1 MWPVLAQAK
10 TAKKDRVAHETRI
23 MFAKTALGGPRPPLL
38 LCRMFTHDTVCAI
51 TDKDKNTSTPSMLI
65 NLSIQDYAVVDQL
78 EVDLDAG
85 MTCITGETGAGK
97 SIMLDALGLCIGDRA
112 DSRAIRPGAP
122 RTDIAACFDVNQ
134 NTRAQVWL
142 SERDLEAAGDCI
154 LRRTITA
161 EGRSRAYINGSPA
174 TLSDCADLG
183 QLLVD
188 IHSQHA
194 HQSLLR
200 RSVQRSLLDTY
211 AGAET
216 LIVKVSETAQ
226 RWRVLQEEYSRLAGQ
241 TEESDARRALLT
253 YQIEELETL
262 NPQPGELEALEAQH
276 KLLANAAYIIE
287 SANDIAAGC
296 EAQRDQLARLV
307 QLANDERMTGSA
319 TDNLRELLQS
329 ALIQLDEAQAETA
342 RFAASVELDPEGL
355 RAAEER
361 LSALHDLARKHR
373 VQPDGLHELLAT
385 LQAELESLA
394 GGTEQLASLEE
405 ALGDTA
411 LAWRTHAKALSERRR
426 ETAVLLAQRVMVT
439 LTDLAMTKCVFEIA
453 LIPFKFDNPD
463 PRGAEDI
470 EFLIATNPGATPG
483 PLNKVASG
491 GELSRIS
498 LALQVVAAD
507 TATSPTM
514 VFDEVDVGIGGG
526 IAEVVGDL
534 LRTLGKRSQV
544 LVVTH
549 QPQVAAKGHQHLLVT
564 KTGEDAVHSELT
576 LLDGESRI
584 EEVGRMLGGAK
595 LTESTL
601 AHAREMLE
609 SS

>member
-1 MWPVLAQAK
+1 
-10 TAKKDRVAHETRI
+10 
-23 MFAKTALGGPRPPLL
+23 
-38 LCRMFTHDTVCAI
+38 
-51 TDKDKNTSTPSMLI
+51 MLI

-78 EVDLDAG
+78 EVDLDGG

-122 RTDIAACFDVNQ
+122 RTDIAACFDVSQ

-200 RSVQRSLLDTY
+200 RPVQRSLLDTY

-216 LIVKVSETAQ
+216 LIIEVSETAQ
-226 RWRVLQEEYSRLAGQ
+226 RWRVLQAEYSRLAGQ
-241 TEESDARRALLT
+241 SQESDARRALLT
-253 YQIEELETL
+253 YQIEELATL

-276 KLLANAAYIIE
+276 KLLANAAYIID
-287 SANDIAAGC
+287 SANEIAAGC
-296 EAQRDQLARLV
+296 EALRDQLARLV
-307 QLANDERMTGSA
+307 QLANDERITGSA

-329 ALIQLDEAQAETA
+329 ALIQLDEAQAETS

-373 VQPDGLHELLAT
+373 VQPDALHELLAT
-385 LQAELESLA
+385 LQGELESLA
-394 GGTEQLASLEE
+394 GGTEQLTSLEE

-411 LAWRTHAKALSERRR
+411 LAWRTHARALSRRRR
-426 ETAVLLAQRVMVT
+426 EAAVILAQRVMVT
-439 LTDLAMTKCVFEIA
+439 LTDLAMTKCIFEIA
-453 LIPFKFDNPD
+453 LIPFKDDNPD

-526 IAEVVGDL
+526 VAEVVGDL

-576 LLDGESRI
+576 LLDGDSRI

-595 LTESTL
+595 LTDSTL

>member
-1 MWPVLAQAK
+1 
-10 TAKKDRVAHETRI
+10 
-23 MFAKTALGGPRPPLL
+23 
-38 LCRMFTHDTVCAI
+38 
-51 TDKDKNTSTPSMLI
+51 MLI

-78 EVDLDAG
+78 EVDLEAG
-85 MTCITGETGAGK
+85 MTCLTGETGAGK

-112 DSRAIRPGAP
+112 ESRAIRPGAS
-122 RTDIAACFDVNQ
+122 RTDIAACFDVSQ

-200 RSVQRSLLDTY
+200 RPVQRSLLDTY

-216 LIVKVSETAQ
+216 LIVEVSETAQ

-276 KLLANAAYIIE
+276 KLLANAAYIID

-307 QLANDERMTGSA
+307 QLANDDRMTGSA

-355 RAAEER
+355 RAVEER

-373 VQPDGLHELLAT
+373 VQPDALHELLAT
-385 LQAELESLA
+385 LQAELESLV

-426 ETAVLLAQRVMVT
+426 EAAVLLAQRVMAT

-453 LIPFKFDNPD
+453 LIPFKDDNPD

-526 IAEVVGDL
+526 VAEVVGDL

-564 KTGEDAVHSELT
+564 KTGEDAVHSKLT
-576 LLDGESRI
+576 LLDGGSRI

-595 LTESTL
+595 LTDSTL

>member
-1 MWPVLAQAK
+1 
-10 TAKKDRVAHETRI
+10 
-23 MFAKTALGGPRPPLL
+23 
-38 LCRMFTHDTVCAI
+38 
-51 TDKDKNTSTPSMLI
+51 MLI

-78 EVDLDAG
+78 EVDLGAG

-112 DSRAIRPGAP
+112 DSRAIRPGAA
-122 RTDIAACFDVNQ
+122 RTDIAACFDVSQ
-134 NTRAQVWL
+134 NTPAQVWL

-161 EGRSRAYINGSPA
+161 EGRSRAYINGAPA

-200 RSVQRSLLDTY
+200 RPVQRSLLDTY

-216 LIVKVSETAQ
+216 LIVEVSETAQ

-253 YQIEELETL
+253 YQIEELESL
-262 NPQPGELEALEAQH
+262 NPQPGELESLEAQH
-276 KLLANAAYIIE
+276 KLLANAAYIID

-307 QLANDERMTGSA
+307 QLANDDRMTGSA

-355 RAAEER
+355 TAAEER
-361 LSALHDLARKHR
+361 LSTLHDLARKHR
-373 VQPDGLHELLAT
+373 VQPDALHELLAT

-394 GGTEQLASLEE
+394 SRTEQLASLEE

-411 LAWRTHAKALSERRR
+411 LAWRTHAKALSKLRR
-426 ETAVLLAQRVMVT
+426 EAAVLLARRVMAT
-439 LTDLAMTKCVFEIA
+439 LTDLVMTKCIFEIA
-453 LIPFKFDNPD
+453 LIPFKDENPD

-526 IAEVVGDL
+526 VAEVVGDL

-595 LTESTL
+595 LTDSTL

>member
-1 MWPVLAQAK
+1 
-10 TAKKDRVAHETRI
+10 
-23 MFAKTALGGPRPPLL
+23 
-38 LCRMFTHDTVCAI
+38 
-51 TDKDKNTSTPSMLI
+51 MLI

-112 DSRAIRPGAP
+112 DSRAIRPGAA
-122 RTDIAACFDVNQ
+122 RTDIAACFDVSH

-142 SERDLEAAGDCI
+142 SERDLESAGDCI

-200 RSVQRSLLDTY
+200 RPIQRSLLDTY

-216 LIVKVSETAQ
+216 LIVEVSETAQ

-253 YQIEELETL
+253 YQIEELEVL

-276 KLLANAAYIIE
+276 KLLANAAYIID

-296 EAQRDQLARLV
+296 EAQRDQLARIV

-361 LSALHDLARKHR
+361 LSALHDMARKHR
-373 VQPDGLHELLAT
+373 AQPEALHELLAT

-426 ETAVLLAQRVMVT
+426 DAAALLSKRVMET

-453 LIPFKFDNPD
+453 LIPFKDDNPD

-534 LRTLGKRSQV
+534 LRTLGERSQV

-576 LLDGESRI
+576 LLAGAARI

-595 LTESTL
+595 LTDSTL

-609 SS
+609 GS

>member
-1 MWPVLAQAK
+1 
-10 TAKKDRVAHETRI
+10 
-23 MFAKTALGGPRPPLL
+23 
-38 LCRMFTHDTVCAI
+38 
-51 TDKDKNTSTPSMLI
+51 MLI
-65 NLSIQDYAVVDQL
+65 NLSIQDYAVVDRL
-78 EVDLDAG
+78 DVDLDAG

-112 DSRAIRPGAP
+112 DSRAIRPGAA
-122 RTDIAACFDVNQ
+122 RTDVAACFDVSQ

-142 SERDLEAAGDCI
+142 SERDLEASGDCI
-154 LRRTITA
+154 LRRTISA

-200 RSVQRSLLDTY
+200 RPVQRSLLDTY

-216 LIVKVSETAQ
+216 LIVEVSETAQ

-253 YQIEELETL
+253 YQIEELATL

-276 KLLANAAYIIE
+276 TLLANAAYIID

-307 QLANDERMTGSA
+307 QLANDDRMRGSA

-373 VQPDGLHELLAT
+373 VQPDALHELLAT

-411 LAWRTHAKALSERRR
+411 LAWRTQAKALSERRR
-426 ETAVLLAQRVMVT
+426 EAAVLLARRVMET

-453 LIPFKFDNPD
+453 LIPFKDDNPD
-463 PRGAEDI
+463 PRGAEDV

-526 IAEVVGDL
+526 VAEVVGHL
-534 LRTLGKRSQV
+534 LRTLGERNQV

-576 LLDGESRI
+576 QLAGESRI
-584 EEVGRMLGGAK
+584 REVGRMLGGEK
-595 LTESTL
+595 LTDSTL

>member
-1 MWPVLAQAK
+1 
-10 TAKKDRVAHETRI
+10 
-23 MFAKTALGGPRPPLL
+23 
-38 LCRMFTHDTVCAI
+38 
-51 TDKDKNTSTPSMLI
+51 MLI
-65 NLSIQDYAVVDQL
+65 TLSIQDYAVVDQL

-112 DSRAIRPGAP
+112 DSRAIRPGAA
-122 RTDIAACFDVNQ
+122 RTDIAACFDVSL

-142 SERDLEAAGDCI
+142 SERDLESAGDCI

-200 RSVQRSLLDTY
+200 RPIQRSLLDTY

-216 LIVKVSETAQ
+216 LIVEVSETAQ

-253 YQIEELETL
+253 YQIEELEVL

-276 KLLANAAYIIE
+276 KLLANAAYIID

-296 EAQRDQLARLV
+296 EAQRDQLARIV

-361 LSALHDLARKHR
+361 LGALHDMARKHR
-373 VQPDGLHELLAT
+373 AQPDALHELLAT

-426 ETAVLLAQRVMVT
+426 EAAVLLSQRVMET
-439 LTDLAMTKCVFEIA
+439 LTELAMTKCVFEIA
-453 LIPFKFDNPD
+453 LIPFKDENPD

-470 EFLIATNPGATPG
+470 EFLIATNPGAAPG

-534 LRTLGKRSQV
+534 LRTLGERSQV

-576 LLDGESRI
+576 LLAGAARI

-595 LTESTL
+595 LTDSTL

-609 SS
+609 GS

>member
-1 MWPVLAQAK
+1 
-10 TAKKDRVAHETRI
+10 
-23 MFAKTALGGPRPPLL
+23 
-38 LCRMFTHDTVCAI
+38 
-51 TDKDKNTSTPSMLI
+51 MLI

-112 DSRAIRPGAP
+112 DSRAIRPGAA
-122 RTDIAACFDVNQ
+122 RTDIAACFDVTH

-142 SERDLEAAGDCI
+142 SERDLESAGDCI

-200 RSVQRSLLDTY
+200 RPIQRSLLDTY

-216 LIVKVSETAQ
+216 LIVEVSETAQ
-226 RWRVLQEEYSRLAGQ
+226 RWRVLQEEHSRLAGQ
-241 TEESDARRALLT
+241 TEESDARRTLLT
-253 YQIEELETL
+253 YQIEELEVL

-276 KLLANAAYIIE
+276 KLLANAAYIID

-296 EAQRDQLARLV
+296 EAQRDQLARIV

-361 LSALHDLARKHR
+361 LSALHDMARKHR
-373 VQPDGLHELLAT
+373 AQPDALHELLAT

-394 GGTEQLASLEE
+394 GGTEELASLEE

-426 ETAVLLAQRVMVT
+426 EAAVLLSQRVMET

-453 LIPFKFDNPD
+453 LIPFKDDNPD

-534 LRTLGKRSQV
+534 LRTLGERSQV

-576 LLDGESRI
+576 LLADAARI

-595 LTESTL
+595 LTDSTL

-609 SS
+609 GS

>member
-1 MWPVLAQAK
+1 
-10 TAKKDRVAHETRI
+10 
-23 MFAKTALGGPRPPLL
+23 
-38 LCRMFTHDTVCAI
+38 
-51 TDKDKNTSTPSMLI
+51 MLT

-112 DSRAIRPGAP
+112 DSRAIRPGAA
-122 RTDIAACFDVNQ
+122 RTDIAACFDVSL

-142 SERDLEAAGDCI
+142 SERDLESAGDCI

-200 RSVQRSLLDTY
+200 RPIQRSLLDTY

-216 LIVKVSETAQ
+216 LIVEVSETAQ

-253 YQIEELETL
+253 YQIEELEVL

-276 KLLANAAYIIE
+276 KLLANAAYIID

-296 EAQRDQLARLV
+296 EAQRDQLARIV
-307 QLANDERMTGSA
+307 QLASDERMTGSA

-361 LSALHDLARKHR
+361 LSALHDMARKHR
-373 VQPDGLHELLAT
+373 AQPDALHELLAT

-426 ETAVLLAQRVMVT
+426 DAAALLSKRVMET

-453 LIPFKFDNPD
+453 LIPFKDDNPD

-576 LLDGESRI
+576 LLAGAARI

-595 LTESTL
+595 LTDSTL

-609 SS
+609 GS

>member
-1 MWPVLAQAK
+1 
-10 TAKKDRVAHETRI
+10 
-23 MFAKTALGGPRPPLL
+23 
-38 LCRMFTHDTVCAI
+38 
-51 TDKDKNTSTPSMLI
+51 MLI
-65 NLSIQDYAVVDQL
+65 NLSIQDYAVVDRL

-122 RTDIAACFDVNQ
+122 RTDIAACFDVSQ

-200 RSVQRSLLDTY
+200 RPVQRSLLDTY
-211 AGAET
+211 ASAET
-216 LIVKVSETAQ
+216 LIVEVSETAQ
-226 RWRVLQEEYSRLAGQ
+226 RWRVLQEEYARLAGQ

-276 KLLANAAYIIE
+276 KLLANAAYIID

-307 QLANDERMTGSA
+307 QLANDDRMTGSA

-373 VQPDGLHELLAT
+373 VQPDALHELLAT

-411 LAWRTHAKALSERRR
+411 LAWHAHAKALSERRR
-426 ETAVLLAQRVMVT
+426 EAAVLLAQRVMAT
-439 LTDLAMTKCVFEIA
+439 LTDLAMTKCIFEIA
-453 LIPFKFDNPD
+453 LIPFKDDNPD

-526 IAEVVGDL
+526 VAEVVGDL

-576 LLDGESRI
+576 LLDDESRI
-584 EEVGRMLGGAK
+584 EEVGRMLGGSK
-595 LTESTL
+595 LTDSTL

>member
-1 MWPVLAQAK
+1 
-10 TAKKDRVAHETRI
+10 
-23 MFAKTALGGPRPPLL
+23 
-38 LCRMFTHDTVCAI
+38 
-51 TDKDKNTSTPSMLI
+51 MLI
-65 NLSIQDYAVVDQL
+65 NLSIQDYAVVERL
-78 EVDLDAG
+78 EVDLATG

-112 DSRAIRPGAP
+112 DSKAIRPGAA
-122 RTDIAACFDVNQ
+122 RTDIAACFDVSQ
-134 NTRAQVWL
+134 NTRAQIWL
-142 SERDLEAAGDCI
+142 AERDLEASGDCI
-154 LRRTITA
+154 LRRTITT

-200 RSVQRSLLDTY
+200 RPVQRSLLDTF

-216 LIVKVSETAQ
+216 LIVEVSETAQ

-253 YQIEELETL
+253 YQIAELETV
-262 NPQPGELEALEAQH
+262 NPLPGELDSLEAQH
-276 KLLANAAYIIE
+276 KLLANAAFIID
-287 SANDIAAGC
+287 SANDINAGC
-296 EAQRDQLARLV
+296 EAQRDQLAKLV
-307 QLANDERMTGSA
+307 QLANDERMTGTG
-319 TDNLRELLQS
+319 TDNLRELLGS

-355 RAAEER
+355 RETEER

-373 VQPDGLHELLAT
+373 VQPEALPELLSS
-385 LQAELESLA
+385 LQAEVESLA
-394 GGTEQLASLEE
+394 GGTEQLTSLEK

-411 LAWRTHAKALSERRR
+411 LAWRSHAEALSTKRRK
-426 ETAVLLAQRVMVT
+426 AAAGLAQRVMET
-439 LTDLAMTKCVFEIA
+439 LDNLAMTKCTFEVA
-453 LIPFKFDNPD
+453 LVPFKDDNPD
-463 PRGAEDI
+463 PRGAEDV
-470 EFLIATNPGATPG
+470 EFLITTNPGATPG
-483 PLNKVASG
+483 PLHKVASG

-498 LALQVVAAD
+498 LALQVVATD

-526 IAEVVGDL
+526 VAEVVGDL
-534 LRTLGKRSQV
+534 LRSLGQRSQV

-549 QPQVAAKGHQHLLVT
+549 QPQVAAKGDQHFLVT
-564 KTGEDAVHSELT
+564 KTGEDSVHSELT
-576 LLDGESRI
+576 LLDSESRI

-595 LTESTL
+595 LTDSTL

-609 SS
+609 SG

>member
-1 MWPVLAQAK
+1 
-10 TAKKDRVAHETRI
+10 
-23 MFAKTALGGPRPPLL
+23 
-38 LCRMFTHDTVCAI
+38 
-51 TDKDKNTSTPSMLI
+51 MLI
-65 NLSIQDYAVVDQL
+65 NLSIKDYAVVDQL

-112 DSRAIRPGAP
+112 DSRAIRPGAA
-122 RTDIAACFDVNQ
+122 RTDIAACFDVSH

-142 SERDLEAAGDCI
+142 SERDLESAADCI

-200 RSVQRSLLDTY
+200 RPIQRSLLDTY

-216 LIVKVSETAQ
+216 LLVEVSETAQ

-241 TEESDARRALLT
+241 TEESDARSALLT
-253 YQIEELETL
+253 YQIEELEVL

-276 KLLANAAYIIE
+276 KLLANAAYIID

-296 EAQRDQLARLV
+296 EAQRDQLARIV

-355 RAAEER
+355 RAAEGR
-361 LSALHDLARKHR
+361 LSALHDMARKHR
-373 VQPDGLHELLAT
+373 AQPDALHELLAT

-394 GGTEQLASLEE
+394 GGTEELASLEE

-411 LAWRTHAKALSERRR
+411 LAWRTHAKALSEQRRDA
-426 ETAVLLAQRVMVT
+426 AVMLSQRVMET

-453 LIPFKFDNPD
+453 LIPFKDDNPD

-534 LRTLGKRSQV
+534 LRTLGERSQV

-576 LLDGESRI
+576 LLAGAARI

-595 LTESTL
+595 LTDSTL

-609 SS
+609 GS

>member
-1 MWPVLAQAK
+1 
-10 TAKKDRVAHETRI
+10 
-23 MFAKTALGGPRPPLL
+23 
-38 LCRMFTHDTVCAI
+38 
-51 TDKDKNTSTPSMLI
+51 MLI

-112 DSRAIRPGAP
+112 DSRAIRPGAA
-122 RTDIAACFDVNQ
+122 RTDIAACFDVTH

-142 SERDLEAAGDCI
+142 SERDLESAGDCI

-200 RSVQRSLLDTY
+200 RPIQRSLLDTY

-216 LIVKVSETAQ
+216 LIVEVSETAQ

-253 YQIEELETL
+253 YQIEELEVL

-276 KLLANAAYIIE
+276 KLLANAAYIID

-296 EAQRDQLARLV
+296 EAQRDQLARIV

-361 LSALHDLARKHR
+361 LSALHDMARKHR
-373 VQPDGLHELLAT
+373 AQPDALHELLAT

-426 ETAVLLAQRVMVT
+426 DAAVLLSKRVMET

-453 LIPFKFDNPD
+453 LIPFKDDNPD

-534 LRTLGKRSQV
+534 LRTLGERSQV

-576 LLDGESRI
+576 LLAGAARI

-595 LTESTL
+595 LTDSTL

-609 SS
+609 GS

>member
-1 MWPVLAQAK
+1 
-10 TAKKDRVAHETRI
+10 
-23 MFAKTALGGPRPPLL
+23 
-38 LCRMFTHDTVCAI
+38 
-51 TDKDKNTSTPSMLI
+51 MLI
-65 NLSIQDYAVVDQL
+65 NLSIKDYAVVDQL

-112 DSRAIRPGAP
+112 DSRAIRPGAA
-122 RTDIAACFDVNQ
+122 RTDIAACFDVSH

-142 SERDLEAAGDCI
+142 SERDLESAADCI

-200 RSVQRSLLDTY
+200 RPIQRSLLDTY

-216 LIVKVSETAQ
+216 LLVEVSETAQ
-226 RWRVLQEEYSRLAGQ
+226 RWRVLQEEYSRLSGQ

-253 YQIEELETL
+253 YQIEELEVL

-296 EAQRDQLARLV
+296 EAQRDQLARIV

-355 RAAEER
+355 RAAEGR
-361 LSALHDLARKHR
+361 LSALHDMARKHR
-373 VQPDGLHELLAT
+373 AQPDALHELLAT

-394 GGTEQLASLEE
+394 SGTEELASLEE

-426 ETAVLLAQRVMVT
+426 EAAVLLSQRVMET

-453 LIPFKFDNPD
+453 LIPFKDDNPD

-534 LRTLGKRSQV
+534 LRTLGERSQV

-564 KTGEDAVHSELT
+564 KTGEDAVHSALT
-576 LLDGESRI
+576 LLAGAARI

-595 LTESTL
+595 LTDSTL
-601 AHAREMLE
+601 AHAREMLQG
-609 SS
+609 S

>member
-1 MWPVLAQAK
+1 
-10 TAKKDRVAHETRI
+10 
-23 MFAKTALGGPRPPLL
+23 
-38 LCRMFTHDTVCAI
+38 
-51 TDKDKNTSTPSMLI
+51 MLI

-78 EVDLDAG
+78 EVDLDGG

-122 RTDIAACFDVNQ
+122 RTDIAACFDVSQ

-200 RSVQRSLLDTY
+200 RPVQRSLLDTY

-216 LIVKVSETAQ
+216 LIVEVSETAQ

-241 TEESDARRALLT
+241 SQESDARRALLT

-276 KLLANAAYIIE
+276 KLLANAAYIID

-296 EAQRDQLARLV
+296 EALRDQLARLV
-307 QLANDERMTGSA
+307 QLANDERITGSA

-329 ALIQLDEAQAETA
+329 ALIQLDEAQAETS

-373 VQPDGLHELLAT
+373 VQPDALHELLAT
-385 LQAELESLA
+385 LQGELESLA
-394 GGTEQLASLEE
+394 GGTEQLTSLEE

-411 LAWRTHAKALSERRR
+411 LAWRTHAKALSRRRR
-426 ETAVLLAQRVMVT
+426 EAAVLLAQRVMVT
-439 LTDLAMTKCVFEIA
+439 LTDLAMTKCIFEIA
-453 LIPFKFDNPD
+453 LIPCKDDNPD

-526 IAEVVGDL
+526 VAEVVGDL

-576 LLDGESRI
+576 LLDGDSRI

-595 LTESTL
+595 LTDSTL

>member
-1 MWPVLAQAK
+1 
-10 TAKKDRVAHETRI
+10 
-23 MFAKTALGGPRPPLL
+23 
-38 LCRMFTHDTVCAI
+38 
-51 TDKDKNTSTPSMLI
+51 MLI
-65 NLSIQDYAVVDQL
+65 NLSIKDYAVVDQL

-112 DSRAIRPGAP
+112 DSRAIRPGAA
-122 RTDIAACFDVNQ
+122 RTDIAACFDVSR

-154 LRRTITA
+154 LRRTISA

-200 RSVQRSLLDTY
+200 RPVQRSLLDTY

-216 LIVKVSETAQ
+216 LIVEVSETAQ

-276 KLLANAAYIIE
+276 KLLANAAYIID

-307 QLANDERMTGSA
+307 QLANDDRMTGSA

-373 VQPDGLHELLAT
+373 VQPDALHELLAT
-385 LQAELESLA
+385 LQAELESLV

-426 ETAVLLAQRVMVT
+426 EAAVLLAQRVMAT

-453 LIPFKFDNPD
+453 LIPFKDDNPD

-526 IAEVVGDL
+526 VAEVVGDL

-576 LLDGESRI
+576 LLDGGSRI

-595 LTESTL
+595 LTDSTL

>member
-1 MWPVLAQAK
+1 
-10 TAKKDRVAHETRI
+10 
-23 MFAKTALGGPRPPLL
+23 
-38 LCRMFTHDTVCAI
+38 
-51 TDKDKNTSTPSMLI
+51 MLI

-78 EVDLDAG
+78 EVDLNPG

-112 DSRAIRPGAP
+112 DSRAIRPGAA
-122 RTDIAACFDVNQ
+122 RTDIAACFDVSHNM
-134 NTRAQVWL
+134 RAQVWL
-142 SERDLEAAGDCI
+142 AERDLDASGDCI

-200 RSVQRSLLDTY
+200 RPVQRNLLDTY
-211 AGAET
+211 AGAEA
-216 LIVKVSETAQ
+216 LIVDVSETAQ
-226 RWRVLQEEYSRLAGQ
+226 RWRVLQEDYTRLAGQ
-241 TEESDARRALLT
+241 TEEFDARKALLT
-253 YQIEELETL
+253 YQIAELESL
-262 NPQPGELEALEAQH
+262 NPQVGELEQLETQH
-276 KLLANAAYIIE
+276 QVLANAAFIID
-287 SANDIAAGC
+287 SANDIASGC
-296 EAQRDQLARLV
+296 ESQRDQLARLV
-307 QLANDERMTGSA
+307 QLANDGRMATSA

-355 RAAEER
+355 RATEER
-361 LSALHDLARKHR
+361 MSALHDLARKHR
-373 VQPDGLHELLAT
+373 VTPEALPELLSS
-385 LQAELESLA
+385 LQAELASLM
-394 GGTEQLASLEE
+394 GGSEQLE
-405 ALGDTA
+405 ALEQALTDTA
-411 LAWRTHAKALSERRR
+411 LAWRTHAKALSEQRR
-426 ETAVLLAQRVMVT
+426 ETATKLAHRVMET
-439 LTDLAMTKCVFEIA
+439 LDGLAMNKCVFEIA
-453 LIPFKFDNPD
+453 LIPFRDENPD

-514 VFDEVDVGIGGG
+514 IFDEVDVGIGGG
-526 IAEVVGDL
+526 VAEVVGDL
-534 LRTLGKRSQV
+534 LHTLGKLSQV

-549 QPQVAAKGHQHLLVT
+549 QPQVAAKGNQHLLVT
-564 KTGEDAVHSELT
+564 KTGDKKVHSELT
-576 LLDGESRI
+576 MLDGQARI

-595 LTESTL
+595 LTVSTL
-601 AHAREMLE
+601 AHAKEMLE

>member
-1 MWPVLAQAK
+1 
-10 TAKKDRVAHETRI
+10 
-23 MFAKTALGGPRPPLL
+23 
-38 LCRMFTHDTVCAI
+38 
-51 TDKDKNTSTPSMLI
+51 MLI

-112 DSRAIRPGAP
+112 DSRAIRPGAA
-122 RTDIAACFDVNQ
+122 RTDIAACFDVSH

-142 SERDLEAAGDCI
+142 SERDLESAGDCI

-174 TLSDCADLG
+174 TLADCADLG

-200 RSVQRSLLDTY
+200 RPIQRSLLDTY

-216 LIVKVSETAQ
+216 LIVEVSETAQ

-253 YQIEELETL
+253 YQIEELEVL

-276 KLLANAAYIIE
+276 KLLANAAYIID

-296 EAQRDQLARLV
+296 EAQRDQLARIV

-361 LSALHDLARKHR
+361 LSALHDMARKHR
-373 VQPDGLHELLAT
+373 AQPDALHELLAT
-385 LQAELESLA
+385 LQAELQSLA
-394 GGTEQLASLEE
+394 GGSEQLASLEE

-426 ETAVLLAQRVMVT
+426 DAAALLSKRVMET

-453 LIPFKFDNPD
+453 LIPFKDDNPD

-534 LRTLGKRSQV
+534 LRTLGERSQV

-576 LLDGESRI
+576 LLAGAARI

-595 LTESTL
+595 LTDSTL

-609 SS
+609 GS

>member
-1 MWPVLAQAK
+1 
-10 TAKKDRVAHETRI
+10 
-23 MFAKTALGGPRPPLL
+23 
-38 LCRMFTHDTVCAI
+38 
-51 TDKDKNTSTPSMLI
+51 MLI
-65 NLSIQDYAVVDQL
+65 NLSIQDYAVVERL
-78 EVDLDAG
+78 EVDLATG

-112 DSRAIRPGAP
+112 DSKAIRPGAA
-122 RTDIAACFDVNQ
+122 RTDIAACFDVSQ

-142 SERDLEAAGDCI
+142 AERDLEASGDCI

-200 RSVQRSLLDTY
+200 RPVQRSMLDTF

-216 LIVKVSETAQ
+216 LIVEVSETAQ

-253 YQIEELETL
+253 YQIAELETVNTL
-262 NPQPGELEALEAQH
+262 PGELDSLEAQH
-276 KLLANAAYIIE
+276 KLLANAAFIID
-287 SANDIAAGC
+287 SANDINAGC
-296 EAQRDQLARLV
+296 EAQRDQLAKLL
-307 QLANDERMTGSA
+307 QLANDERMTGTG
-319 TDNLRELLQS
+319 TDNLRELLGS

-355 RAAEER
+355 RETEER

-373 VQPDGLHELLAT
+373 VQPEALPELLSS

-394 GGTEQLASLEE
+394 GGTEQLASLEK

-411 LAWRTHAKALSERRR
+411 LAWRSHAEALSTQRRK
-426 ETAVLLAQRVMVT
+426 AAAGLAQRVMET
-439 LTDLAMTKCVFEIA
+439 LDNLAMTKCIFEVA
-453 LIPFKFDNPD
+453 LVPFKDGNPD
-463 PRGAEDI
+463 PRGAEDV
-470 EFLIATNPGATPG
+470 EFLITTNPGATPG
-483 PLNKVASG
+483 PLHKVASG

-526 IAEVVGDL
+526 AAEVVGDL

-549 QPQVAAKGHQHLLVT
+549 QPQVAAKTGRAVVPPAEALLRLV
-564 KTGEDAVHSELT
+564 ELT
-576 LLDGESRI
+576 EYVAQP
-584 EEVGRMLGGAK
+584 EVLQC
-595 LTESTL
+595 L
-601 AHAREMLE
+601 
-609 SS
+609 

>member
-1 MWPVLAQAK
+1 
-10 TAKKDRVAHETRI
+10 
-23 MFAKTALGGPRPPLL
+23 
-38 LCRMFTHDTVCAI
+38 
-51 TDKDKNTSTPSMLI
+51 MLI

-78 EVDLDAG
+78 EVDLNPG

-112 DSRAIRPGAP
+112 DSRAIRPGAA
-122 RTDIAACFDVNQ
+122 RTDIAACFDVSH

-142 SERDLEAAGDCI
+142 AERDLDASGDCI

-200 RSVQRSLLDTY
+200 RPVQRNLLDTY
-211 AGAET
+211 AGAEA
-216 LIVKVSETAQ
+216 LIVDVSETAQ
-226 RWRVLQEEYSRLAGQ
+226 RWRVLQEDYTRLAGQ
-241 TEESDARRALLT
+241 TEEFDARKALLT
-253 YQIEELETL
+253 YQIAELESL
-262 NPQPGELEALEAQH
+262 NPQVGELEQLETQH
-276 KLLANAAYIIE
+276 QVLANAAFIID
-287 SANDIAAGC
+287 SANDIASGC
-296 EAQRDQLARLV
+296 ESQRDQLARLV
-307 QLANDERMTGSA
+307 QLANDGRMATSA

-355 RAAEER
+355 RATEER
-361 LSALHDLARKHR
+361 MSALHDLARKHR
-373 VQPDGLHELLAT
+373 VTPEALPELLSS
-385 LQAELESLA
+385 LQAELASLM
-394 GGTEQLASLEE
+394 GGSEQLE
-405 ALGDTA
+405 ALEQALTDTA
-411 LAWRTHAKALSERRR
+411 LAWCTHAKALSEQRR
-426 ETAVLLAQRVMVT
+426 ETATKLAHRVMET
-439 LTDLAMTKCVFEIA
+439 LDGLAMNKCVFEIA
-453 LIPFKFDNPD
+453 LIPFRDENPD

-514 VFDEVDVGIGGG
+514 IFDEVDVGIGGG
-526 IAEVVGDL
+526 VAEVVGDL
-534 LRTLGKRSQV
+534 LHTLGKLSQV

-549 QPQVAAKGHQHLLVT
+549 QPQVAAKGNQHLLVT
-564 KTGEDAVHSELT
+564 KTGDKKVHSELT
-576 LLDGESRI
+576 MLDGQARI

-595 LTESTL
+595 LTVSTL
-601 AHAREMLE
+601 AHAKEMLE

>member
-1 MWPVLAQAK
+1 
-10 TAKKDRVAHETRI
+10 
-23 MFAKTALGGPRPPLL
+23 
-38 LCRMFTHDTVCAI
+38 
-51 TDKDKNTSTPSMLI
+51 MLI

-112 DSRAIRPGAP
+112 DSRAIRPGAA
-122 RTDIAACFDVNQ
+122 RTDIAACFDVSH

-142 SERDLEAAGDCI
+142 SERDLESAGDCI

-200 RSVQRSLLDTY
+200 RPIQRSLLDTY

-216 LIVKVSETAQ
+216 LIVEVSETAQ

-241 TEESDARRALLT
+241 TEESDARRALLN
-253 YQIEELETL
+253 YQIEELEVL

-276 KLLANAAYIIE
+276 KLLANAAYIID

-296 EAQRDQLARLV
+296 EAQRDQLARIV

-361 LSALHDLARKHR
+361 LSALHDMARKHR
-373 VQPDGLHELLAT
+373 AQPDALHELLAT

-426 ETAVLLAQRVMVT
+426 EAAVLLSQRVMET

-453 LIPFKFDNPD
+453 LIPFKDDNPD

-534 LRTLGKRSQV
+534 LRTLGERSQV

-549 QPQVAAKGHQHLLVT
+549 QPQVAAKGHRHLLVT

-576 LLDGESRI
+576 LLAGAARI

-595 LTESTL
+595 LTDSTL

-609 SS
+609 GS

>member
-1 MWPVLAQAK
+1 
-10 TAKKDRVAHETRI
+10 
-23 MFAKTALGGPRPPLL
+23 
-38 LCRMFTHDTVCAI
+38 
-51 TDKDKNTSTPSMLI
+51 MLI

-112 DSRAIRPGAP
+112 DSRAIRPGAA
-122 RTDIAACFDVNQ
+122 RTDIAACFDVSH

-142 SERDLEAAGDCI
+142 SERDLESAGDCI

-200 RSVQRSLLDTY
+200 RPIQRSLLDTY

-216 LIVKVSETAQ
+216 LIVEVSETAQ

-253 YQIEELETL
+253 YQIEELEVL

-276 KLLANAAYIIE
+276 KLLANAAYIID

-296 EAQRDQLARLV
+296 EAQRDQLARIM

-361 LSALHDLARKHR
+361 LSALHDMARKHR
-373 VQPDGLHELLAT
+373 AQPDALHELLAT

-426 ETAVLLAQRVMVT
+426 DAAALLSKRVMET

-453 LIPFKFDNPD
+453 LIPFKDDNPD

-470 EFLIATNPGATPG
+470 EFLIATNPGAAPG

-534 LRTLGKRSQV
+534 LRTLGERSQV

-576 LLDGESRI
+576 LLAGAARI

-595 LTESTL
+595 LTDSTL

-609 SS
+609 GS

>member
-1 MWPVLAQAK
+1 
-10 TAKKDRVAHETRI
+10 
-23 MFAKTALGGPRPPLL
+23 
-38 LCRMFTHDTVCAI
+38 
-51 TDKDKNTSTPSMLI
+51 MLI
-65 NLSIQDYAVVDQL
+65 NLSIQDYAVVDRL
-78 EVDLDAG
+78 DVDLDAG

-112 DSRAIRPGAP
+112 DSRAIRPGAA
-122 RTDIAACFDVNQ
+122 RTDIAACFDVSQ

-142 SERDLEAAGDCI
+142 SERDLEASGDCI
-154 LRRTITA
+154 LRRTISA

-200 RSVQRSLLDTY
+200 RPVQRSLLDTY

-216 LIVKVSETAQ
+216 LIVEVSETAQ

-253 YQIEELETL
+253 YQIEELATL

-276 KLLANAAYIIE
+276 KLLANAAYIID

-307 QLANDERMTGSA
+307 QLANDDRMRGSA

-373 VQPDGLHELLAT
+373 VQPDALHELLAT

-411 LAWRTHAKALSERRR
+411 LAWRTQAKALSERRR
-426 ETAVLLAQRVMVT
+426 EAAVLLARRVMET

-453 LIPFKFDNPD
+453 LIPFKDDNPD

-526 IAEVVGDL
+526 VAEVVGHL
-534 LRTLGKRSQV
+534 LRTLGERNQV

-576 LLDGESRI
+576 QLAGESRI
-584 EEVGRMLGGAK
+584 REVGRMLGGEK
-595 LTESTL
+595 LTDSTL

>member
-1 MWPVLAQAK
+1 MP
-10 TAKKDRVAHETRI
+10 H
-23 MFAKTALGGPRPPLL
+23 
-38 LCRMFTHDTVCAI
+38 
-51 TDKDKNTSTPSMLI
+51 MLI

-78 EVDLDAG
+78 EVDLEAG

-122 RTDIAACFDVNQ
+122 RTDIAACFDVSQ

-200 RSVQRSLLDTY
+200 RPVQRSLLDTY

-216 LIVKVSETAQ
+216 LIVEVSETAQ

-262 NPQPGELEALEAQH
+262 NPQPGELGALEAQH
-276 KLLANAAYIIE
+276 KLLANAAYIID

-307 QLANDERMTGSA
+307 QLANDDRMTGSA

-373 VQPDGLHELLAT
+373 AQPDALHELLAT
-385 LQAELESLA
+385 LQAELESLV

-411 LAWRTHAKALSERRR
+411 LAWRTHAEALSERRR
-426 ETAVLLAQRVMVT
+426 EAAVLLAQRVMAT

-453 LIPFKFDNPD
+453 LIPFKDDNPD

-526 IAEVVGDL
+526 VAEVVGDL

-576 LLDGESRI
+576 LLDGGSRI

-595 LTESTL
+595 LTDSTL

>member
-1 MWPVLAQAK
+1 
-10 TAKKDRVAHETRI
+10 
-23 MFAKTALGGPRPPLL
+23 
-38 LCRMFTHDTVCAI
+38 
-51 TDKDKNTSTPSMLI
+51 MLI
-65 NLSIQDYAVVDQL
+65 NLSIQDYAVVERL
-78 EVDLDAG
+78 EVDLQPG

-112 DSRAIRPGAP
+112 DSKAIRPGAG
-122 RTDIAACFDVNQ
+122 RTDIAACFDVSQ
-134 NTRAQVWL
+134 NTRAQIWL
-142 SERDLEAAGDCI
+142 AERDLEASGDCI

-200 RSVQRSLLDTY
+200 RPVQRSLLDTF

-216 LIVKVSETAQ
+216 LIVEVSDTAQ
-226 RWRVLQEEYSRLAGQ
+226 RWRVLQEEHSRLAGQ
-241 TEESDARRALLT
+241 AEESDSRRALIT
-253 YQIEELETL
+253 YQIAELETV
-262 NPQPGELEALEAQH
+262 NPLPGEINSLEAQH
-276 KLLANAAYIIE
+276 KLLANAAFIID
-287 SANDIAAGC
+287 SANDINAGC
-296 EAQRDQLARLV
+296 EGQRDQLARLV
-307 QLANDERMTGSA
+307 QLANDERMIGSG
-319 TDNLRELLQS
+319 TDNLRELLGS

-355 RAAEER
+355 RDTEER
-361 LSALHDLARKHR
+361 LTALHDLARKHR
-373 VQPDGLHELLAT
+373 VQPEALPELLAA
-385 LQAELESLA
+385 LQSELASLA
-394 GGTEQLASLEE
+394 GGTEQLASLEK

-411 LAWRTHAKALSERRR
+411 LAWHSHAEALSKQRRK
-426 ETAVLLAQRVMVT
+426 AAAGLAQRVMDT
-439 LTDLAMTKCVFEIA
+439 LETLAMAKCTFEIA
-453 LIPFKFDNPD
+453 LIPFKDDSPD

-470 EFLIATNPGATPG
+470 EFLISTNPGATPG
-483 PLNKVASG
+483 PLHKVASG

-526 IAEVVGDL
+526 VAEVVGDL
-534 LRTLGKRSQV
+534 LRSLGHRSQV

-549 QPQVAAKGHQHLLVT
+549 QPQVAAKGDHHLLVT
-564 KTGEDAVHSELT
+564 KTGEDSVQSELT
-576 LLDGESRI
+576 LLDGKARI

-595 LTESTL
+595 LTDSTL

-609 SS
+609 GS

>member
-1 MWPVLAQAK
+1 
-10 TAKKDRVAHETRI
+10 
-23 MFAKTALGGPRPPLL
+23 
-38 LCRMFTHDTVCAI
+38 
-51 TDKDKNTSTPSMLI
+51 MLI

-78 EVDLDAG
+78 EVDLEAG

-112 DSRAIRPGAP
+112 DSKAIRPGAL
-122 RTDIAACFDVNQ
+122 RTDIAACFDVSQ

-200 RSVQRSLLDTY
+200 RPVQRSLLDTY

-216 LIVKVSETAQ
+216 LIVEVSETAQ

-262 NPQPGELEALEAQH
+262 NPQAGELEALEAQH
-276 KLLANAAYIIE
+276 KLLANAAYIIK

-307 QLANDERMTGSA
+307 QLANDERITGSA

-373 VQPDGLHELLAT
+373 VQPDGLHKLLAT

-426 ETAVLLAQRVMVT
+426 EAAVLLAHRVMAT

-453 LIPFKFDNPD
+453 LIPFKDGNPD

-576 LLDGESRI
+576 LLDSESRI

-595 LTESTL
+595 LTDSTL